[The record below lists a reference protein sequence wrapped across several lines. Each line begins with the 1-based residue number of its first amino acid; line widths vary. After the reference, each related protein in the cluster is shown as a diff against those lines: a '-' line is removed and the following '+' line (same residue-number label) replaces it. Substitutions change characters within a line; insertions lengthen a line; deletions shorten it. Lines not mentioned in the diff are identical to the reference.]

1 MVQRKLRLKILPTAV
16 SDLKEITSYIAKDSI
31 NYARIEYKRIITFLN
46 KIPLQP
52 LMGKEFHYKS
62 IKAYQLVF
70 RNYIIIYTSDKLFI
84 NIITIH
90 HHSRLI
96 SNNPNLDYND

>member
-1 MVQRKLRLKILPTAV
+1 MVQRKLRLNILPTAV

-46 KIPLQP
+46 KIPFQP
-52 LMGKEFHYKS
+52 LMGKEFPYKS
-62 IKAYQLVF
+62 VKAYQLVY

-84 NIITIH
+84 
-90 HHSRLI
+90 
-96 SNNPNLDYND
+96 

>member
-1 MVQRKLRLKILPTAV
+1 MVQRKLRLNILPTAV

-52 LMGKEFHYKS
+52 LMGKEFRYKS
-62 IKAYQLVF
+62 IKAYQSVF
-70 RNYIIIYTSDKLFI
+70 RNYIIIYTSDKLF
-84 NIITIH
+84 IITIH

>member
-1 MVQRKLRLKILPTAV
+1 MVQRKLWLNILPTSV
-16 SDLKEITSYIAKDSI
+16 SDLKEITSYIAKDFI

-46 KIPLQP
+46 KIPLQQ

-62 IKAYQLVF
+62 IKAYHLVF
-70 RNYIIIYTSDKLFI
+70 RNYIIIYTSDILFI